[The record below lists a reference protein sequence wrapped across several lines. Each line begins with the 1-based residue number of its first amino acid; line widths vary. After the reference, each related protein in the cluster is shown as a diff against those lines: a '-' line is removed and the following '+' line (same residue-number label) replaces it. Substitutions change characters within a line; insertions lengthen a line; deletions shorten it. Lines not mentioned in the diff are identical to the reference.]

1 MQNHYTIFTTNNSN
15 KKEFIASLVQKNK
28 PKDFLFLSHKSVA
41 LFSKITI
48 QKFIDEEEIHDKK
61 IITKHSKQSLKSM
74 SSGEQ
79 KKVLLQYLLELKPNY
94 LILDNPFDNLD
105 AAFQGKLKELLLE
118 IAKHTTLLLIISRSE
133 DVLPLNSKIFKLEQ
147 SNLQPFQN
155 IDDYIASLH
164 PKSTLE
170 ELQIPINQ
178 KAAAYPHSELIRFT
192 NVSVDFEG
200 NQVLHNINWTVNK
213 GDFWQLIGENG
224 SGKTTLLSMLI
235 GENSKGYGKELYL
248 FGKQKGS
255 GESIWDIKK
264 QIGYYTPTMT
274 ENFTGN
280 HSLENMLIS
289 GFNDSVGLY
298 TKPTELQLGTAKK
311 WLELTDLLHLRNKRF
326 CDVSV
331 GQQRLAML
339 IRAMIKQPL
348 LLILDEPTAGLD
360 DASAALF
367 VALVNKIAALHNT
380 AIIFVSH
387 RNEPNLKPRC
397 TFELCKSAGGS
408 LGKITT

>member
-1 MQNHYTIFTTNNSN
+1 MQNHHTIFTTNDSN
-15 KKEFIASLVQKNK
+15 KKAFIASLLLKNK
-28 PKDFLFLSHKSVA
+28 PNDFRFLSNKSLA

-61 IITKHSKQSLKSM
+61 IITKHTKQSLKSM

-79 KKVLLQYLLELKPNY
+79 KRVLLHHLLELKPNY

-105 AAFQGKLKELLLE
+105 INFQEKLKDILLQ
-118 IAKHTTLLLIISRSE
+118 IAKHTSLLLIISRIE
-133 DVLPLNSKIFKLEQ
+133 DVLPIHSIIYKLEE
-147 SNLQPFQN
+147 SSLKAFPS
-155 IDDYIASLH
+155 IDEYLGSLNF
-164 PKSTLE
+164 KSITDALE
-170 ELQIPINQ
+170 IPINH
-178 KAAAYPHSELIRFT
+178 KVTAYPHTEIIRFK
-192 NVSVDFEG
+192 NVSVDFDG
-200 NQVLHNINWTVNK
+200 NNVLHNINWTINK

-248 FGKQKGS
+248 FGKRKGS

-264 QIGYYTPTMT
+264 KIGYFTPTMT

-298 TKPTELQLGTAKK
+298 TKPTELQLAVAKK
-311 WLELTDLLHLRNKRF
+311 WLELTDLLHLKNSRF

-331 GQQRLAML
+331 GQQRLSML
-339 IRAMIKQPL
+339 VRAMIKQPL

-360 DASAALF
+360 DECATLF
-367 VALVNKIAALHNT
+367 VALVNKIAALKNT

-387 RNEPNLKPRC
+387 RKEPNLKPRMV
-397 TFELCKSAGGS
+397 FELCTTADGS
-408 LGKITT
+408 IGKITT